1 MPTRQFDCSICAN
14 AGRSLKQWFGMSKG
28 GKLELTDH
36 EWFAQC
42 LGCGAVGIKIVHD
55 TLMTND
61 GVSLD

>member
-1 MPTRQFDCSICAN
+1 
-14 AGRSLKQWFGMSKG
+14 MSKG

>member
-1 MPTRQFDCSICAN
+1 MPTRQFDCSICAKD
-14 AGRSLKQWFGMSKG
+14 GRSLKQWFGMSKG
-28 GKLELTDH
+28 AFELTEH

-42 LGCGAVGIKIVHD
+42 LGCGALGIKVLSD